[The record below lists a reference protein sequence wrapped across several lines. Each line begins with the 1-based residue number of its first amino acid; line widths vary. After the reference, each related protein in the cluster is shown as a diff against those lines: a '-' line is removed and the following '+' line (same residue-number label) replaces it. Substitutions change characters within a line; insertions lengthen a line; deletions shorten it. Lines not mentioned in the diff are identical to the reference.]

1 MTPNLEAIVPGLGEL
16 RALERT
22 NRALAFAGL
31 GHKVCGREV
40 RPLTPRHR
48 LTLQLLQ
55 NAFTAP
61 AAVPLEGDVFQ
72 FLWVLSPAYRFGE
85 GGRVAAEVR
94 QWLLRRHVRRLNVGT
109 ASREIRVYLT
119 NQLQD
124 LPESDLGAGSDVS
137 TWVHWVAMDA
147 AFWMETFPSF
157 TLERYLATPYLVL
170 QQLYRAWRVHNP
182 RVTTAENG
190 RAVVEEPSFINASDR
205 LLGKWQRGF
214 HDEIANRIRNQTTRL
229 P

>member
-31 GHKVCGREV
+31 GHTVCGREV

-55 NAFTAP
+55 NAFTSP

-85 GGRVAAEVR
+85 SGRVAGEVR
-94 QWLLRRHVRRLNVGT
+94 QWWLRRHVRRLNVT
-109 ASREIRVYLT
+109 AAAREIRLYLT
-119 NQLQD
+119 HQLQD
-124 LPESDLGAGSDVS
+124 LPESNLEGGADVS
-137 TWVHWVAMDA
+137 AWVHWVAMDA
-147 AFWMETFPSF
+147 AFWMETFPAF
-157 TLERYLATPYLVL
+157 TLERYLSTPYLVL

-182 RVTTAENG
+182 RVTYDNG
-190 RAVVEEPSFINASDR
+190 RASVEEPAFINGSDR
-205 LLGKWQRGF
+205 LLGKWQR
-214 HDEIANRIRNQTTRL
+214 HHHEEVANRIRNQTTRL

>member
-1 MTPNLEAIVPGLGEL
+1 MTPNIEAIVPGLAEL

-31 GHKVCGREV
+31 GHTVCGREV

-72 FLWVLSPAYRFGE
+72 FLWVLSPAYRFGA
-85 GGRVAAEVR
+85 GWRPASEVR
-94 QWLLRRHVRRLNVGT
+94 QWFLRRYVRRLHVAT
-109 ASREIRVYLT
+109 AAREIRVYLT
-119 NQLQD
+119 HQLQD
-124 LPESDLGAGSDVS
+124 LPESGMESGPDVS
-137 TWVHWVAMDA
+137 AWVHWVAMDA
-147 AFWMETFPSF
+147 AFWMETLPSF
-157 TLERYLATPYLVL
+157 TLERYLETPYLVL

-182 RVTTAENG
+182 RVSSDESG
-190 RAVVEEPSFINASDR
+190 RPVVEEPSFINASDR
-205 LLGKWQRGF
+205 LLGKWHRQ
-214 HDEIANRIRNQTTRL
+214 HHAEIADRLRNQTTRL